1 MLKQM
6 IQKTTNV
13 NPIIQIWLKI
23 KKIPILVHKLSEY
36 MKVVEIAM
44 E

>member
-6 IQKTTNV
+6 IQKTTNL

-23 KKIPILVHKLSEY
+23 KKNLILVHKLSEY